1 MPKNREER
9 LSIAQR
15 QERQFVDLGQP
26 TLSELQDGVPVFRK
40 VGANVIQFIRV
51 GNQLYQT
58 TLTPMGT

>member
-1 MPKNREER
+1 
-9 LSIAQR
+9 
-15 QERQFVDLGQP
+15 
-26 TLSELQDGVPVFRK
+26 LSELQDGVPVFRK

>member
-1 MPKNREER
+1 MAKNREER

-15 QERQFVDLGQP
+15 QERQFVGFGEP
-26 TLSELQDGVPVFRK
+26 SITELQDSVPVFRK
-40 VGANVIQFIRV
+40 VGSNVIQYIKV